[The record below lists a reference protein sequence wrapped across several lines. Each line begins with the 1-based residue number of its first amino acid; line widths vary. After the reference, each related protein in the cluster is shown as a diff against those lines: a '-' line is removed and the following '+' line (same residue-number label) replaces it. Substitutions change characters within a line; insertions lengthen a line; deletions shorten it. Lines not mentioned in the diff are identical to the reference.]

1 MNNKRGFTLVELMV
15 VVVVVSILA
24 AIAYPSYS
32 DSVRKGRRSDGKAA
46 LLSAVQTLERFYTE
60 SNTYSGAPL
69 TATSSERFYQLT
81 FDTAPTSATVCGAT
95 SATNA
100 VATNFRICATPV
112 GAQASD
118 SCGVLSLS
126 STGVKLPITSGCW

>member
-1 MNNKRGFTLVELMV
+1 M

-46 LLSAVQTLERFYTE
+46 LLSLCLNTGDFYTE

-100 VATNFRICATPV
+100 VATRYRVIATPV
-112 GAQASD
+112 GAQASELLR
-118 SCGVLSLS
+118 SAV
-126 STGVKLPITSGCW
+126 TQQYR